1 MNKHEPRLAYFY
13 RLKKSIL
20 KEISAKGAHAPAAQS
35 DAWSEGWSRDVSL
48 GDYLLAIEKMIE
60 ALAALRDFE
69 KEPLT
74 EGEESD
80 LNQIWMLE
88 QALH

>member
-1 MNKHEPRLAYFY
+1 MSKNEPRLTYFY
-13 RLKKSIL
+13 RLKKMIL
-20 KEISAKGAHAPAAQS
+20 KEIHAKGAQSPAMQS
-35 DAWSEGWSRDVSL
+35 EAWSEGWSRDVSL

-74 EGEESD
+74 EGEEAD
-80 LNQIWMLE
+80 LNEIWGLE